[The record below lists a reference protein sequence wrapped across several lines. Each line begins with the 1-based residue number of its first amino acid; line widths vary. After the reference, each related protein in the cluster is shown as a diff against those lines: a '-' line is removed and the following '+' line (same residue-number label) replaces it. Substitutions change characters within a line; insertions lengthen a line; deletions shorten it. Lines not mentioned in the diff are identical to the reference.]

1 LQNSEGK
8 GESFMKQI
16 EGGICSVRGVSANG
30 VKAGKMGIAVIL
42 AEGPAAGVFTKNKV
56 TAAPVT
62 LSKGVIDT
70 KHQLSAVIVNSG
82 NANAFTG
89 DDGFLDAVEM
99 ASMLAEKLDIDAN
112 TVAVAST
119 GVIGRRLDVSRIRE
133 QLPKVLEGLGSS
145 PECSQAAARAI
156 MTTDKALKESAVELD
171 CGVRIGAIAKGSGM
185 IEPNMGTM
193 LCFAYTDAKVPA
205 DVLDAALKI
214 AVQKTFNMVVVDGDT
229 STNDMVLLTSTCKS
243 GIKPCMECLDDFQ
256 ESLIYVFTDL
266 AKKMARDGEGATKL
280 IEARVV
286 GAKTHEDARLA
297 AKAIVRSPLVK
308 SAIFGKDPNWG
319 RVVAAAG
326 YSGAELEQ
334 ERLSLSFSGGEKE
347 VELVKSGE
355 ISESSDLTLLKKI
368 MESDEIVITLD
379 LNMGKEHATAWG
391 CDLTYDYV
399 RINAE
404 YTT

>member
-1 LQNSEGK
+1 
-8 GESFMKQI
+8 MKQI

-30 VKAGKMGIAVIL
+30 IKSEKMGIAVIL
-42 AEGPAAGVFTKNKV
+42 AEGPAAGVFTQNKV

-70 KHQLSAVIVNSG
+70 HHRLSAVIVNSG

-89 DDGFLDAVEM
+89 DDGFLDAMEM
-99 ASMLAEKLDIDAN
+99 ASMLSVNLDLDAD

-119 GVIGRRLDVSRIRE
+119 GVIGRRLDISKIRE
-133 QLPKVLEGLGSS
+133 LLPEVLAELGST
-145 PECSQAAARAI
+145 PECSQAAAKAI
-156 MTTDKALKESAVELD
+156 MTTDKAIKESAVELD

-214 AVQKTFNMVVVDGDT
+214 AVQKTFNMLVVDGDT
-229 STNDMVLLTSTCKS
+229 STNDMILLTSTCKS

-266 AKKMARDGEGATKL
+266 VKKMAKDGEGATKL

-286 GAKTHEDARLA
+286 GAKKHEDARLA

-308 SAIFGKDPNWG
+308 TAIFGKDPNWG
-319 RVVAAAG
+319 RIVAAAG

-334 ERLSLSFSGGEKE
+334 ERLSLSLSGGEEK
-347 VELVKSGE
+347 VELVDCGE
-355 ISESSDLTLLKKI
+355 ISESFDLALLKKI
-368 MESDEIVITLD
+368 MENDEIVITLD
-379 LNMGKEHATAWG
+379 LNMGDEHATAWG
-391 CDLTYDYV
+391 CDLTYDYI

>member
-1 LQNSEGK
+1 
-8 GESFMKQI
+8 MKQI

-30 VKAGKMGIAVIL
+30 IKAEKMGIAVIL
-42 AEGPAAGVFTKNKV
+42 AEGPAAGVFTQNKV

-70 KHQLSAVIVNSG
+70 HHRLSAVIVNSG

-89 DDGFLDAVEM
+89 DDGFLDAMEM
-99 ASMLAEKLDIDAN
+99 ASMLSENLDLDAD

-119 GVIGRRLDVSRIRE
+119 GVIGRRLDISKIRE
-133 QLPKVLEGLGSS
+133 LLPEVLAELGST
-145 PECSQAAARAI
+145 PECSQAAAKAI
-156 MTTDKALKESAVELD
+156 MTTDKAIKESAVELD
-171 CGVRIGAIAKGSGM
+171 CGVRIGAIAKGSWM

-205 DVLDAALKI
+205 DVLDAALKV
-214 AVQKTFNMVVVDGDT
+214 AVQKTFNMLVVDGDT
-229 STNDMVLLTSTCKS
+229 STNDMILLTSTCKS

-256 ESLIYVFTDL
+256 ESLIYVFTEL
-266 AKKMARDGEGATKL
+266 VKKMAKDGEGATKL

-286 GAKTHEDARLA
+286 GAKKHEDARLA

-308 SAIFGKDPNWG
+308 TAIFGKDPNWG
-319 RVVAAAG
+319 RIVAAAG

-334 ERLSLSFSGGEKE
+334 ERLSLSLSGGEEK
-347 VELVKSGE
+347 VELVDCGE
-355 ISESSDLTLLKKI
+355 ISESFDLALLKKI
-368 MESDEIVITLD
+368 MENYEIVITLD
-379 LNMGKEHATAWG
+379 LNMGEEHATAWG

>member
-1 LQNSEGK
+1 
-8 GESFMKQI
+8 MKQI
-16 EGGICSVRGVSANG
+16 EGGICAVRGVSANG
-30 VKAGKMGIAVIL
+30 IKVGKMGIALIL
-42 AEGPAAGVFTKNKV
+42 AEGPAAGVFTNNKV

-70 KHQLSAVIVNSG
+70 HHRLSAVIANSG

-89 DDGFLDAVEM
+89 DDGFLDAMEM
-99 ASMLAEKLDIDAN
+99 ASMLSESLDLHAD

-119 GVIGRRLDVSRIRE
+119 GVIGRRLDVPRIME
-133 QLPKVLEGLGSS
+133 LLPEVIAGLGST
-145 PECSQAAARAI
+145 PECSQAAAKAI
-156 MTTDKALKESAVELD
+156 MTTDKAIKESAVELD

-214 AVQKTFNMVVVDGDT
+214 AVQKTFNMLVVDGDT
-229 STNDMVLLTSTCKS
+229 STNDMVLFTSTCQS

-256 ESLIYVFTDL
+256 ESLVYVFTDL
-266 AKKMARDGEGATKL
+266 VKKMAKDGEGATKL

-286 GAKTHEDARLA
+286 GAKKYEDARLA

-308 SAIFGKDPNWG
+308 TAIFGKDPNWG
-319 RVVAAAG
+319 RIVAAAG

-334 ERLSLSFSGGEKE
+334 ERLSLSLSGGEEK
-347 VELVKSGE
+347 VELVNCGE
-355 ISESSDLTLLKKI
+355 IPESCDLALLKKI
-368 MESDEIVITLD
+368 MENDEIIITLN
-379 LNMGKEHATAWG
+379 LNMGEEQATAWG
-391 CDLTYDYV
+391 CDLSYDYV

>member
-1 LQNSEGK
+1 
-8 GESFMKQI
+8 MKEI
-16 EGGICSVRGVSANG
+16 EGGICAVKGVSANG
-30 VKAGKMGIAVIL
+30 VKAEKMGLTVIL

-56 TAAPVT
+56 IAAPVT
-62 LSKGVIDT
+62 LSKEVIDT
-70 KHQLSAVIVNSG
+70 KHSLSAVIANSG

-89 DDGFLDAVEM
+89 DDGFLDAMEM
-99 ASMLAEKLDIDAN
+99 ATMLAQKLDLKPD

-119 GVIGRRLDVSRIRE
+119 GVIGRRLDVSLISE
-133 QLPKVLEGLGSS
+133 LLPDVLEGLGNSH
-145 PECSQAAARAI
+145 ECSQKAAKAI
-156 MTTDKALKESAVELD
+156 MTTDRVVKEVAIEMD
-171 CGVRIGAIAKGSGM
+171 CGIRIGAIAKGSGM

-205 DVLDAALKI
+205 DVLDAALRI
-214 AVQKTFNMVVVDGDT
+214 AVDKTFNMIVVDGDT

-243 GIKPCMECLDDFQ
+243 GIKPCMDCLDDF
-256 ESLIYVFTDL
+256 EDGLIYVFTEL
-266 AKKMARDGEGATKL
+266 AKKMTKDGEGATKL

-286 GAKTHEDARLA
+286 GAKTHEDAKLA

-308 SAIFGKDPNWG
+308 SAIFGMDPNWG

-334 ERLSLSFSGGEKE
+334 ERLSLSFSGGGEE
-347 VELVKSGE
+347 VKLVNSGE
-355 ISESSDLTLLKKI
+355 ISSSSDLELLKKI
-368 MESDEIVITLD
+368 MANEEIVITLD
-379 LNMGKEHATAWG
+379 LNLGNEQATAWG

>member
-1 LQNSEGK
+1 
-8 GESFMKQI
+8 MKQI
-16 EGGICSVRGVSANG
+16 EGGICAVRGVTANG
-30 VKAGKMGIAVIL
+30 IKPGKMGIAVIR

-56 TAAPVT
+56 VAAPVI
-62 LSKGVIDT
+62 LSKELIET
-70 KHQLSAVIVNSG
+70 EQKLSAVIANSG

-89 DDGFLDAVEM
+89 DDGFLDAMEM
-99 ASMLAEKLDIDAN
+99 ASMLAERLDLPPD

-119 GVIGRRLDVSRIRE
+119 GVIGRRLDISWIRE
-133 QLPKVLEGLGSS
+133 HLPEVLDGLGNS
-145 PECSQAAARAI
+145 PECSRAAAKAI
-156 MTTDKALKESAVELD
+156 MTTDKALKEVAVELD

-205 DVLDAALKI
+205 DVLDAALRR
-214 AVQKTFNMVVVDGDT
+214 AVDKTFNMVVVDGDT
-229 STNDMVLLTSTCKS
+229 STNDIVLFTSTCKS
-243 GIKPCMECLDDFQ
+243 GVKPCMECLDEF
-256 ESLIYVFTDL
+256 EEGLIYVFTDL
-266 AKKMARDGEGATKL
+266 AKKMAKDGEGATKL
-280 IEARVV
+280 IETRVI
-286 GAKTHEDARLA
+286 GAKTYGDARLA

-334 ERLSLSFSGGEKE
+334 ERLSLSFSGGGEE

-355 ISESSDLTLLKKI
+355 ISRASDLALLKKI
-368 MESDEIVITLD
+368 MANEEIIITLD
-379 LNMGKEHATAWG
+379 FGMGNESATAWG

>member
-1 LQNSEGK
+1 
-8 GESFMKQI
+8 MKQI
-16 EGGICSVRGVSANG
+16 EGGICAVRGVSANG
-30 VKAGKMGIAVIL
+30 IKAGKMGIAVIR

-56 TAAPVT
+56 IAAPVI
-62 LSKGVIDT
+62 LSKELIET
-70 KHQLSAVIVNSG
+70 EQKLSAVIANSG

-89 DDGFLDAVEM
+89 DDGFMDAMEM
-99 ASMLAEKLDIDAN
+99 ASMLAEKLDIDPD

-119 GVIGRRLDVSRIRE
+119 GVIGRRLDISWIRE
-133 QLPKVLEGLGSS
+133 HLPEVLEGLGSS
-145 PECSQAAARAI
+145 PECSRAAAKAI
-156 MTTDKALKESAVELD
+156 MTTDKALKEMAVELV

-205 DVLDAALKI
+205 DVLDAALRR
-214 AVQKTFNMVVVDGDT
+214 AVDKTFNMVVVDGDT
-229 STNDMVLLTSTCKS
+229 STNDMVLFTSTCKS
-243 GIKPCMECLDDFQ
+243 GVKPCMECLDEF
-256 ESLIYVFTDL
+256 EEGLIYVFTDL

-280 IEARVV
+280 IESRVT
-286 GAKTHEDARLA
+286 GAKTYEDARLA

-334 ERLSLSFSGGEKE
+334 ERLSLSFSGGGEE

-355 ISESSDLTLLKKI
+355 ITRASDIALLKKI
-368 MESDEIVITLD
+368 MANEEIIITLD
-379 LNMGKEHATAWG
+379 FGMGEESATAWG

-399 RINAE
+399 KINAE

>member
-1 LQNSEGK
+1 
-8 GESFMKQI
+8 MKQI
-16 EGGICSVRGVSANG
+16 EGGICAVRGVSANG
-30 VKAGKMGIAVIL
+30 TKVGKMGIAVIL

-56 TAAPVT
+56 IAAPVT

-70 KHQLSAVIVNSG
+70 HHRLSAVIANSG

-89 DDGFLDAVEM
+89 DDGFLDAMEM
-99 ASMLAEKLDIDAN
+99 ASMLSESLNLDAD

-119 GVIGRRLDVSRIRE
+119 GVIGRRLNVSKIMER
-133 QLPKVLEGLGSS
+133 LPEVINGIGST
-145 PECSQAAARAI
+145 PECSQAAAKAI

-214 AVQKTFNMVVVDGDT
+214 AVQKTFNMLVVDGDT
-229 STNDMVLLTSTCKS
+229 STNDMVLFTSTCQS

-256 ESLIYVFTDL
+256 ESLVYVFTDL
-266 AKKMARDGEGATKL
+266 VKKMAKDGEGATKL

-286 GAKTHEDARLA
+286 GAKKYEDAKLA

-308 SAIFGKDPNWG
+308 TAIFGKDPNWG
-319 RVVAAAG
+319 RIVAAAG
-326 YSGAELEQ
+326 YSGAEIEQ
-334 ERLSLSFSGGEKE
+334 ERLSLTLSGRTDK
-347 VELVKSGE
+347 VELVDCGE
-355 ISESSDLTLLKKI
+355 ISDSCDLALLKKI
-368 MESDEIVITLD
+368 MENDEIIITLN
-379 LNMGKEHATAWG
+379 LNMGEEHATAWG
-391 CDLTYDYV
+391 CDLSYDYV
-399 RINAE
+399 KINAE

>member
-1 LQNSEGK
+1 
-8 GESFMKQI
+8 MKQI
-16 EGGICSVRGVSANG
+16 EGGICAVRGVSANG
-30 VKAGKMGIAVIL
+30 IKNGKMGIAVIL
-42 AEGPAAGVFTKNKV
+42 AKGPAAGVFTRNKV
-56 TAAPVT
+56 VAAPVT
-62 LSKGVIDT
+62 LSKEVIET
-70 KHQLSAVIVNSG
+70 EHRLSAVIANSG

-89 DDGFLDAVEM
+89 DDGFLDAMEM
-99 ASMLAEKLDIDAN
+99 ASMLAEKLDIDAD

-119 GVIGRRLDVSRIRE
+119 GVIGRKLDVSWIRE
-133 QLPKVLEGLGSS
+133 HLPEVLEGLDSS
-145 PECSQAAARAI
+145 PECSQAAAKAI
-156 MTTDKALKESAVELD
+156 MTTDKALKEAAVELD
-171 CGVRIGAIAKGSGM
+171 CGIRIGAIAKGSGM

-205 DVLDAALKI
+205 DVLDAALRI
-214 AVQKTFNMVVVDGDT
+214 AVDKTFNMVVVDGDT

-243 GIKPCMECLDDFQ
+243 GIKPCMECLDDF
-256 ESLIYVFTDL
+256 EDGLIAVFTEL

-280 IEARVV
+280 IEVRVI
-286 GAKTHEDARLA
+286 GAKTHNDARLA

-319 RVVAAAG
+319 RIVAAAG

-334 ERLSLSFSGGEKE
+334 ERLTLSFSGGGEE

-355 ISESSDLTLLKKI
+355 ISRSSDLALLKKI
-368 MESDEIVITLD
+368 MANDEIVITLD
-379 LNMGKEHATAWG
+379 LDMGSEHATAWG

-399 RINAE
+399 RINAD

>member
-1 LQNSEGK
+1 
-8 GESFMKQI
+8 MKQI
-16 EGGICSVRGVSANG
+16 EGGICAVRGVSANG
-30 VKAGKMGIAVIL
+30 IKPGKMGIAVIR

-56 TAAPVT
+56 IAAPVI
-62 LSKGVIDT
+62 LSKELIET
-70 KHQLSAVIVNSG
+70 EQRLSAVIANSG

-89 DDGFLDAVEM
+89 DDGFLDAMEM
-99 ASMLAEKLDIDAN
+99 ASMLAEKLDLAPD

-119 GVIGRRLDVSRIRE
+119 GVIGRRLDISWIRE
-133 QLPKVLEGLGSS
+133 HLPEVLDGLGSS
-145 PECSQAAARAI
+145 PECSRAAAKAI
-156 MTTDKALKESAVELD
+156 MTTDKALKEVAVELD

-205 DVLDAALKI
+205 DVLDAALRR
-214 AVQKTFNMVVVDGDT
+214 AVDKTFNMVVVDGDT
-229 STNDMVLLTSTCKS
+229 STNDMVLFTSTCKS
-243 GIKPCMECLDDFQ
+243 GVKPCMECLDEF
-256 ESLIYVFTDL
+256 EEGLIYVFTNL

-280 IEARVV
+280 IEARVT
-286 GAKTHEDARLA
+286 GAKTYKDARLA

-334 ERLSLSFSGGEKE
+334 ERLSLSFSGGEEE

-355 ISESSDLTLLKKI
+355 ISRASDLALLKKI
-368 MESDEIVITLD
+368 MANEEIIITLD
-379 LNMGKEHATAWG
+379 FGMGKESATAWG

>member
-1 LQNSEGK
+1 
-8 GESFMKQI
+8 MKQI
-16 EGGICSVRGVSANG
+16 EGGICAVRGVSTNG
-30 VKAGKMGIAVIL
+30 VKTEKMGLAVIV

-56 TAAPVT
+56 TAAPVI
-62 LSKGVIDT
+62 LSKGVIET
-70 KHQLSAVIVNSG
+70 KHHLSAVIANSG

-89 DDGFLDAVEM
+89 DDGFLDAMEM
-99 ASMLAEKLDIDAN
+99 ATMLARKLDVKPE

-119 GVIGRRLDVSRIRE
+119 GVIGRRLDVSLISE
-133 QLPKVLEGLGSS
+133 LLPEVLKGLGSS
-145 PECSQAAARAI
+145 PECSREAAKAI
-156 MTTDKALKESAVELD
+156 MTTDKAIKEVAIEMD
-171 CGVRIGAIAKGSGM
+171 CGIRIGAIAKGSGM
-185 IEPNMGTM
+185 INPNMGTM

-205 DVLDAALKI
+205 DVLDAALRI
-214 AVQKTFNMVVVDGDT
+214 AVDKTFNMVVVDGDT

-243 GIKPCMECLDDFQ
+243 GIKPCMDCLDDF
-256 ESLIYVFTDL
+256 EEGLIYVFTEL
-266 AKKMARDGEGATKL
+266 AKKIAKDGEGATKL

-286 GAKTHEDARLA
+286 GAKTYEDAKRA

-334 ERLSLSFSGGEKE
+334 GKLSLSFSGGGSEI
-347 VELVKSGE
+347 ELIKSGE
-355 ISESSDLTLLKKI
+355 ISSSYDLELLKRI
-368 MESDEIVITLD
+368 MTNDEIVITLD
-379 LNMGKEHATAWG
+379 LSMGNEQATAWG

>member
-1 LQNSEGK
+1 
-8 GESFMKQI
+8 MKQI
-16 EGGICSVRGVSANG
+16 EGGICAVRGVSANG
-30 VKAGKMGIAVIL
+30 IKAGKMGIAVIL

-70 KHQLSAVIVNSG
+70 HHRLSAVIVNSG

-89 DDGFLDAVEM
+89 DDGFLDAMEM
-99 ASMLAEKLDIDAN
+99 ASMLSESLDLDAEA
-112 TVAVAST
+112 VAVAST
-119 GVIGRRLDVSRIRE
+119 GVIGRRLDVSKIME
-133 QLPKVLEGLGSS
+133 NLPEVLAGLDST
-145 PECSQAAARAI
+145 PECSQAAAKAI
-156 MTTDKALKESAVELD
+156 MTTDKAIKESAVELD

-214 AVQKTFNMVVVDGDT
+214 AVQKTFNMLVVDGDT
-229 STNDMVLLTSTCKS
+229 STNDMILFTSTCKS

-256 ESLIYVFTDL
+256 ESLIYLFTDIV
-266 AKKMARDGEGATKL
+266 KKMAKDGEGATKL

-286 GAKTHEDARLA
+286 GAKRFEDARLA

-308 SAIFGKDPNWG
+308 TAIFGKDPNWG
-319 RVVAAAG
+319 RIIAAAG

-334 ERLSLSFSGGEKE
+334 ERLSLSLSGGEDK
-347 VELVKSGE
+347 VELVECGE
-355 ISESSDLTLLKKI
+355 ISESFDLTLLKRI
-368 MESDEIVITLD
+368 MENDEIIITLD
-379 LNMGKEHATAWG
+379 LNMGEEHATAWG

-399 RINAE
+399 KINAE

>member
-1 LQNSEGK
+1 
-8 GESFMKQI
+8 MKQI
-16 EGGICSVRGVSANG
+16 EGGICAVRGVSANG
-30 VKAGKMGIAVIL
+30 IKAGKMGIAVIL

-70 KHQLSAVIVNSG
+70 HHRLSAVIANSG

-89 DDGFLDAVEM
+89 DDGFLDAMEM
-99 ASMLAEKLDIDAN
+99 ASMLSESLDLDPD

-119 GVIGRRLDVSRIRE
+119 GVIGRRLDVSKIAE
-133 QLPKVLEGLGSS
+133 YLPEVIAGLGST
-145 PECSQAAARAI
+145 PECSQAAAKAI
-156 MTTDKALKESAVELD
+156 MTTDKAIKESAVELD
-171 CGVRIGAIAKGSGM
+171 CGVRIGAIVKGSGM

-214 AVQKTFNMVVVDGDT
+214 AVQKTFNMLVVDGDT
-229 STNDMVLLTSTCKS
+229 STNDMILLTSTCQS

-266 AKKMARDGEGATKL
+266 VKKMAKDGEGATKL
-280 IEARVV
+280 IEARVM
-286 GAKTHEDARLA
+286 GAKNHKDARLA

-308 SAIFGKDPNWG
+308 TAIFGKDPNWG
-319 RVVAAAG
+319 RIVAAAG

-334 ERLSLSFSGGEKE
+334 ERLSLSLSGGDDK
-347 VELVKSGE
+347 VELVDCGE
-355 ISESSDLTLLKKI
+355 ISESFDLALLRKI
-368 MESDEIVITLD
+368 MENDEIIITLN
-379 LNMGKEHATAWG
+379 LNMGEEHATAWG

>member
-1 LQNSEGK
+1 
-8 GESFMKQI
+8 MKQI
-16 EGGICSVRGVSANG
+16 EGGICAVRGVSANG
-30 VKAGKMGIAVIL
+30 IKTEKMGLAVIV

-56 TAAPVT
+56 VAAPVT
-62 LSKGVIDT
+62 LSKGIIET
-70 KHQLSAVIVNSG
+70 KHHLSALIVNSG
-82 NANAFTG
+82 NANAFIG

-99 ASMLAEKLDIDAN
+99 ATMLARELDVKPE

-119 GVIGRRLDVSRIRE
+119 GVIGRRLDVSLIRE
-133 QLPKVLEGLGSS
+133 LLPEVLKGLGSS
-145 PECSQAAARAI
+145 PECSREAAKAI
-156 MTTDKALKESAVELD
+156 MTTDKAIKEVAIEMD
-171 CGVRIGAIAKGSGM
+171 CGIRIGAIAKGSGM
-185 IEPNMGTM
+185 ICPNMGTM

-214 AVQKTFNMVVVDGDT
+214 AVDKTFNMVVVDGDT

-243 GIKPCMECLDDFQ
+243 GIKPCMDCLDDF
-256 ESLIYVFTDL
+256 EEGLIYVFTEL
-266 AKKMARDGEGATKL
+266 AKKIAKDGEGATKL

-286 GAKTHEDARLA
+286 GAKTQEDAKCA

-308 SAIFGKDPNWG
+308 SAIFGEDPNWG

-334 ERLSLSFSGGEKE
+334 ERLSLSFSGGGSE
-347 VELVKSGE
+347 VEIIKSGE
-355 ISESSDLTLLKKI
+355 ISSSYDLELLKRI
-368 MESDEIVITLD
+368 MANDEIVITLD
-379 LNMGKEHATAWG
+379 LSMGNEQATAWG

>member
-1 LQNSEGK
+1 MQ
-8 GESFMKQI
+8 QI
-16 EGGICSVRGVSANG
+16 EGGICAVRGVSANG
-30 VKAGKMGIAVIL
+30 VKTEKMGLAVIV

-56 TAAPVT
+56 TAAPVI
-62 LSKGVIDT
+62 LSKGVIET
-70 KHQLSAVIVNSG
+70 KHHLSAVIANSG

-89 DDGFLDAVEM
+89 DDGFLDAMEM
-99 ASMLAEKLDIDAN
+99 ATMLARKLDVKPE

-119 GVIGRRLDVSRIRE
+119 GVIGRRLDVSLISE
-133 QLPKVLEGLGSS
+133 LLPEVLKGLGSS
-145 PECSQAAARAI
+145 PECSREAAKAI
-156 MTTDKALKESAVELD
+156 MTTDKAIKEVAIEMD
-171 CGVRIGAIAKGSGM
+171 CGIRIGAIAKGSGM
-185 IEPNMGTM
+185 INPNMGTM

-205 DVLDAALKI
+205 DVLDAALRI
-214 AVQKTFNMVVVDGDT
+214 AVDKTFNMVVVDGDT

-243 GIKPCMECLDDFQ
+243 GIKPCMDCLDDF
-256 ESLIYVFTDL
+256 EEGLIYVFTEL
-266 AKKMARDGEGATKL
+266 AKKIAKDGEGATKL

-286 GAKTHEDARLA
+286 GAKTYEDAKRA

-334 ERLSLSFSGGEKE
+334 GKLSLSFSGGGSEI
-347 VELVKSGE
+347 ELIKSGE
-355 ISESSDLTLLKKI
+355 ISSSYDLELLKRI
-368 MESDEIVITLD
+368 MTNDEIVITLD
-379 LNMGKEHATAWG
+379 LSMGNEQATAWG

>member
-1 LQNSEGK
+1 
-8 GESFMKQI
+8 MKQI
-16 EGGICSVRGVSANG
+16 EGGICAVRGVSANG
-30 VKAGKMGIAVIL
+30 IKTEKMGLAVIV

-56 TAAPVT
+56 VAAPVT
-62 LSKGVIDT
+62 LSKGIIET
-70 KHQLSAVIVNSG
+70 KHHLSALIVNSG

-99 ASMLAEKLDIDAN
+99 ATMLARELDVKPE

-119 GVIGRRLDVSRIRE
+119 GVIGRRLDVSLIRE
-133 QLPKVLEGLGSS
+133 LLPEVLKGLGSS
-145 PECSQAAARAI
+145 PECSREAAKAI
-156 MTTDKALKESAVELD
+156 MTTDKAIKEVAIEMD
-171 CGVRIGAIAKGSGM
+171 CGIRIGAIAKGSGM
-185 IEPNMGTM
+185 ICPNMGTM

-214 AVQKTFNMVVVDGDT
+214 AVDKTFNMVVVDGDT

-243 GIKPCMECLDDFQ
+243 GIKPCMDCLDDF
-256 ESLIYVFTDL
+256 EEGLIYVFTEL
-266 AKKMARDGEGATKL
+266 AKKIAKDGEGATKL

-286 GAKTHEDARLA
+286 GAKTQEDAKCA

-308 SAIFGKDPNWG
+308 SAIFGEDPNWG

-334 ERLSLSFSGGEKE
+334 ERLSLSFSGGGSE
-347 VELVKSGE
+347 VEIIKSGE
-355 ISESSDLTLLKKI
+355 ISSSYDLELLKRI
-368 MESDEIVITLD
+368 MANDEIVITLD
-379 LNMGKEHATAWG
+379 LSMGNEQATAWG

>member
-1 LQNSEGK
+1 
-8 GESFMKQI
+8 MKQI
-16 EGGICSVRGVSANG
+16 EGGICAVRGVSANG
-30 VKAGKMGIAVIL
+30 IKAGKMGMAVIL

-56 TAAPVT
+56 TAVPVT

-70 KHQLSAVIVNSG
+70 HHRLSGVIVNSG

-89 DDGFLDAVEM
+89 DDGFLDAMEM
-99 ASMLAEKLDIDAN
+99 ASMLSKSLGLDPD

-119 GVIGRRLDVSRIRE
+119 GVIGRRLDVSKIMER
-133 QLPKVLEGLGSS
+133 LPEVIVGLGSTS
-145 PECSQAAARAI
+145 ECSQAAARAI
-156 MTTDKALKESAVELD
+156 MTTDKAIKESAVELD

-214 AVQKTFNMVVVDGDT
+214 AVQKTFNMLVVDGDT
-229 STNDMVLLTSTCKS
+229 STNDMILLTSTCQS

-256 ESLIYVFTDL
+256 ESLVCVFTDL
-266 AKKMARDGEGATKL
+266 VKKMAKDGEGATKL

-286 GAKTHEDARLA
+286 GAKSHEDARLA

-308 SAIFGKDPNWG
+308 TAIFGKDPNWG
-319 RVVAAAG
+319 RIVAAAG

-334 ERLSLSFSGGEKE
+334 ERLSLSLSGGEDK
-347 VELVKSGE
+347 VELVDCGE
-355 ISESSDLTLLKKI
+355 ISESYDLTLLKKI
-368 MESDEIVITLD
+368 MENDEIIITLN
-379 LNMGKEHATAWG
+379 LNMGEEHATAWG

>member
-1 LQNSEGK
+1 
-8 GESFMKQI
+8 MKQI
-16 EGGICSVRGVSANG
+16 EGGICAVRGVSANG
-30 VKAGKMGIAVIL
+30 IKTEKMGLAVIV

-56 TAAPVT
+56 VAAPVT
-62 LSKGVIDT
+62 LSKGIIET
-70 KHQLSAVIVNSG
+70 KHHLSALIVNSG

-99 ASMLAEKLDIDAN
+99 ATMLARELDVKPE

-119 GVIGRRLDVSRIRE
+119 GVIGRRLDVSLIRE
-133 QLPKVLEGLGSS
+133 LLPEVLKGLGSS
-145 PECSQAAARAI
+145 PECSREAAKAI
-156 MTTDKALKESAVELD
+156 MTTDKAIKEVAIEMD
-171 CGVRIGAIAKGSGM
+171 CGIRIGAIAKGSGM
-185 IEPNMGTM
+185 ICPNMGTM

-214 AVQKTFNMVVVDGDT
+214 AVDKTFNMVVVDGDT

-243 GIKPCMECLDDFQ
+243 GIKPCMDCLDDF
-256 ESLIYVFTDL
+256 EEGLIYVFTEL
-266 AKKMARDGEGATKL
+266 AKKIAKDGEGATKL

-286 GAKTHEDARLA
+286 GAKTQEDAKCA

-308 SAIFGKDPNWG
+308 SAIFGEDPNWG

-334 ERLSLSFSGGEKE
+334 GKLSLSFSGGGSE
-347 VELVKSGE
+347 VEIIKSGE
-355 ISESSDLTLLKKI
+355 ISSSYDLELLKRI
-368 MESDEIVITLD
+368 MANDEIVITLD
-379 LNMGKEHATAWG
+379 LSMGNEQATAWG

>member
-1 LQNSEGK
+1 
-8 GESFMKQI
+8 MKQI

-99 ASMLAEKLDIDAN
+99 ASMLAEKLDIDAD

-133 QLPKVLEGLGSS
+133 QLPKVLERLGSS

-286 GAKTHEDARLA
+286 GAKTYDDARLA

-355 ISESSDLTLLKKI
+355 ISDSSDLTLLKKI
-368 MESDEIVITLD
+368 MESDEIVIILD

>member
-1 LQNSEGK
+1 
-8 GESFMKQI
+8 MKQI
-16 EGGICSVRGVSANG
+16 EGGICAVRGVSANG
-30 VKAGKMGIAVIL
+30 VKTEKMGLAVIV

-56 TAAPVT
+56 TAAPVI
-62 LSKGVIDT
+62 LSKGVIET
-70 KHQLSAVIVNSG
+70 KHHLSAVIANSG

-89 DDGFLDAVEM
+89 DDGFLDAMEM
-99 ASMLAEKLDIDAN
+99 ATMLARKLDVKPE

-119 GVIGRRLDVSRIRE
+119 GVIGRRLDVSLISE
-133 QLPKVLEGLGSS
+133 LLPEVLKGLGSS
-145 PECSQAAARAI
+145 PECSREAAKAI
-156 MTTDKALKESAVELD
+156 MTTDKAIKEVAIEMD
-171 CGVRIGAIAKGSGM
+171 CGIRIGAIAKGSGM
-185 IEPNMGTM
+185 INPNMGTM

-205 DVLDAALKI
+205 DVLDAALRI
-214 AVQKTFNMVVVDGDT
+214 AVDKTFNMVVVDGDT

-243 GIKPCMECLDDFQ
+243 GIKPCMDCLDDF
-256 ESLIYVFTDL
+256 EEGLIYVFTEL
-266 AKKMARDGEGATKL
+266 AKKIAKDGEGATKL

-286 GAKTHEDARLA
+286 GAKTYEDAKRA

-334 ERLSLSFSGGEKE
+334 GKLSLSFSGGGSEI
-347 VELVKSGE
+347 ELIKSGE
-355 ISESSDLTLLKKI
+355 ISSSYDLELLKRI
-368 MESDEIVITLD
+368 MTNDEIVITLD
-379 LNMGKEHATAWG
+379 LSMGNEQATAWG

>member
-1 LQNSEGK
+1 
-8 GESFMKQI
+8 MKQI
-16 EGGICSVRGVSANG
+16 EGGICAVRGVSANG
-30 VKAGKMGIAVIL
+30 VKTEKMGLAVIV

-56 TAAPVT
+56 TAAPVI
-62 LSKGVIDT
+62 LSKGVIET
-70 KHQLSAVIVNSG
+70 KHHLSAVIANSG

-89 DDGFLDAVEM
+89 DDGFLDAMEM
-99 ASMLAEKLDIDAN
+99 ATMLARKLDVKPE

-119 GVIGRRLDVSRIRE
+119 GVIGRRLDVSLISE
-133 QLPKVLEGLGSS
+133 LLPEVLKGLGSS
-145 PECSQAAARAI
+145 PECSREAAKAI
-156 MTTDKALKESAVELD
+156 MTTDKAIKEVAIEMD
-171 CGVRIGAIAKGSGM
+171 CGIRIGAIAKGSGM
-185 IEPNMGTM
+185 INPNMGTM

-205 DVLDAALKI
+205 DVLDAALRI
-214 AVQKTFNMVVVDGDT
+214 AVDKTFNMVVVDGDT

-243 GIKPCMECLDDFQ
+243 GIKPCMDCLDDF
-256 ESLIYVFTDL
+256 EEGLIYVFTEL
-266 AKKMARDGEGATKL
+266 AKKIAKDGEGATKL

-286 GAKTHEDARLA
+286 GAKTQEDAKCA

-308 SAIFGKDPNWG
+308 SAIFGEDPNWG

-334 ERLSLSFSGGEKE
+334 GKLSLSFSGGGSEI
-347 VELVKSGE
+347 ELIKSGE
-355 ISESSDLTLLKKI
+355 ISSSYDLELLKRI
-368 MESDEIVITLD
+368 MTNDEIVITLD
-379 LNMGKEHATAWG
+379 LSMGNEQATAWG